1 MSRGSDAR
9 RDYGRDAGRDTGPD
23 AGQDAGRLAG
33 PDDLAARLAAF
44 ETATAGRNTR
54 RPSLLTALLASAAF
68 VVVGGL
74 TWRMTAAA
82 PEPVM
87 PTAAAEE
94 FQTAGSAFGELTPAP
109 LPGPVAAPVPA
120 AAPLP
125 EGPSATEQELRDA
138 LAALRAELADL
149 RARPV
154 DAGDADAAAAIA
166 DLTAQIAALTASSA
180 ESQRALERQ
189 LAERDRELEQIR
201 MDLELA
207 RLAPPGGGSG
217 EDARLAELERRRAAE
232 AEAREAR
239 ITSPML
245 AWSGPGGSGD
255 GAEADTAQ
263 FSEEEAFVRA
273 GATSAPMTR
282 AEVIANPGHTVLQG
296 TMIQAVLETALDSSL
311 PGTIRAMVSE
321 DVHAFDGSRVLI
333 PRGAQLIGRYDA
345 DLALAQSRVMI
356 AWDRIL
362 LPANQTV
369 RISAFGG
376 DELGRSGLAG
386 DTDSRFGSRFGSAA
400 LVSLIGALPAAL
412 GAGIPDES
420 TAEIASDMAGDLGD
434 ASRGALQEALSLPPV
449 IRVPQGARITVMV
462 DRDLEIL

>member
-1 MSRGSDAR
+1 MSRGSGAR
-9 RDYGRDAGRDTGPD
+9 RDYGRDARQDAGPD
-23 AGQDAGRLAG
+23 AGQDTGRVAASE
-33 PDDLAARLAAF
+33 DLAARLATF
-44 ETATAGRNTR
+44 EASTGKRNTR
-54 RPSLLTALLASAAF
+54 RPTLATALLASAAL
-68 VVVGGL
+68 VTVGGL
-74 TWRMTAAA
+74 AWRMTAPA

-94 FQTAGSAFGELTPAP
+94 FQTAGSAFGELIPAP
-109 LPGPVAAPVPA
+109 LPEPVPA
-120 AAPLP
+120 TVPTVVP
-125 EGPSATEQELRDA
+125 VPDGPSATEQELRDA
-138 LAALRAELADL
+138 LAALQAELADL

-166 DLTAQIAALTASSA
+166 DLTAQMAALSATSA
-180 ESQRALERQ
+180 EAQRTLERQ
-189 LAERDRELEQIR
+189 LAERDRELEQMR
-201 MDLELA
+201 MELELA
-207 RLAPPGGGSG
+207 RLAPPGGGSD
-217 EDARLAELERRRAAE
+217 EDARVAELERRRAAE
-232 AEAREAR
+232 AAAREAR
-239 ITSPML
+239 ITSPVL

-263 FSEEEAFVRA
+263 LSDAASFVRA
-273 GATSAPMTR
+273 GTTPAPMTR
-282 AEVIANPGHTVLQG
+282 AEVIPNPGHTVLQG

-311 PGTIRAMVSE
+311 PGAIRAVVSE

-362 LPANQTV
+362 LPDNQTI

-386 DTDSRFGSRFGSAA
+386 DTDSRFGPRFGAAA
-400 LVSLIGALPAAL
+400 LISLIGALPAAV
-412 GAGIPDES
+412 GAGIPDET
-420 TAEIASDMAGDLGD
+420 TAEVAGDMAGDLGD

-449 IRVPQGARITVMV
+449 IHVPQGARITVMV
-462 DRDLEIL
+462 DRDLEIF